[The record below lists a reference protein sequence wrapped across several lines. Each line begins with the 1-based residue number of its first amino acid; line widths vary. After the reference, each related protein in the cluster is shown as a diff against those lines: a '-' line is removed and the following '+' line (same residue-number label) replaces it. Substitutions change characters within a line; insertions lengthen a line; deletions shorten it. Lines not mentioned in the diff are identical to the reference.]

1 MIVDYE
7 LLTARVDELALP
19 DEAKQQCRAMAGELG
34 VELVPD
40 RERIMVGAGH
50 AVEAHCNRAF
60 WGGVSG
66 NPRSS
71 TAELRVNRPGEIPL
85 LASLSDTQGATTAVV
100 SVKLW
105 NNSAEAYEDAPY
117 KSPAGRPD

>member
-40 RERIMVGAGH
+40 RERIMVGAGQLDFSE
-50 AVEAHCNRAF
+50 VF
-60 WGGVSG
+60 
-66 NPRSS
+66 
-71 TAELRVNRPGEIPL
+71 
-85 LASLSDTQGATTAVV
+85 
-100 SVKLW
+100 
-105 NNSAEAYEDAPY
+105 
-117 KSPAGRPD
+117 AGCERES